1 MMTSTIR
8 ENKLFKAGG
17 VVFWLIIWEGASLLI
32 NEELFLP
39 SPVRVAVRLFQL
51 LPEASFWSA
60 VFFTLFRILLGFLL
74 SVLTASILAS
84 LSYRFPLVSILSSP
98 LVKTVRATPVASIVI
113 LVLVWVHSRNLS
125 VVISFLMVFPVVYTN
140 ILEGLVSTDKDLIEA
155 AGVYRI
161 TRLKRIRYIYLPS
174 LSPYIQSAI
183 STSLGLAWKSG
194 IAAEVIGL
202 PDGSIGERVYE
213 AKIYLSTPDLFA
225 WTVVIIILAFLHHF
239 FVFYILQI
247 LLIQSKRL
255 TKLIK
260 FFSIHLIS
268 FLLFLFHLLFCF
280 FFFLTIHSL
289 LILYYSF
296 TILL

>member
-1 MMTSTIR
+1 MTSTIR

-125 VVISFLMVFPVVYTN
+125 VMISFLMVFPVVYTN

-225 WTVVIIILAFLHHF
+225 WTVVIIILAFLF
-239 FVFYILQI
+239 ERF
-247 LLIQSKRL
+247 
-255 TKLIK
+255 
-260 FFSIHLIS
+260 
-268 FLLFLFHLLFCF
+268 FLFVSS
-280 FFFLTIHSL
+280 SL
-289 LILYYSF
+289 LRRAES
-296 TILL
+296 

>member
-1 MMTSTIR
+1 MTSTIR

-17 VVFWLIIWEGASLLI
+17 VVVWLIIWEGASLLI

-51 LPEASFWSA
+51 LPEALFWSA

-225 WTVVIIILAFLHHF
+225 WTVVIIILAFLF
-239 FVFYILQI
+239 ERF
-247 LLIQSKRL
+247 
-255 TKLIK
+255 
-260 FFSIHLIS
+260 
-268 FLLFLFHLLFCF
+268 FLFVSS
-280 FFFLTIHSL
+280 SL
-289 LILYYSF
+289 LRRAES
-296 TILL
+296 

>member
-17 VVFWLIIWEGASLLI
+17 VVVWLIIWEGASLLI

-51 LPEASFWSA
+51 LPEALFWSA

-225 WTVVIIILAFLHHF
+225 WTVVIIILAFLF
-239 FVFYILQI
+239 ERF
-247 LLIQSKRL
+247 
-255 TKLIK
+255 
-260 FFSIHLIS
+260 
-268 FLLFLFHLLFCF
+268 FLFVSS
-280 FFFLTIHSL
+280 SL
-289 LILYYSF
+289 LRRAES
-296 TILL
+296 

>member
-39 SPVRVAVRLFQL
+39 SPVRVAVRLVQL

-125 VVISFLMVFPVVYTN
+125 VVISSKEAISITRGSRILGSPGSFPVPRF
-140 ILEGLVSTDKDLIEA
+140 SQP
-155 AGVYRI
+155 R
-161 TRLKRIRYIYLPS
+161 
-174 LSPYIQSAI
+174 
-183 STSLGLAWKSG
+183 SG
-194 IAAEVIGL
+194 IGTAQL
-202 PDGSIGERVYE
+202 R
-213 AKIYLSTPDLFA
+213 
-225 WTVVIIILAFLHHF
+225 
-239 FVFYILQI
+239 
-247 LLIQSKRL
+247 
-255 TKLIK
+255 
-260 FFSIHLIS
+260 
-268 FLLFLFHLLFCF
+268 
-280 FFFLTIHSL
+280 
-289 LILYYSF
+289 
-296 TILL
+296 

>member
-225 WTVVIIILAFLHHF
+225 WTVVIIILAFLF
-239 FVFYILQI
+239 ERF
-247 LLIQSKRL
+247 
-255 TKLIK
+255 
-260 FFSIHLIS
+260 
-268 FLLFLFHLLFCF
+268 FLFVSS
-280 FFFLTIHSL
+280 SL
-289 LILYYSF
+289 LRRAES
-296 TILL
+296 

>member
-1 MMTSTIR
+1 MTSTIR

-225 WTVVIIILAFLHHF
+225 WTVVIIILAFLF
-239 FVFYILQI
+239 ERF
-247 LLIQSKRL
+247 
-255 TKLIK
+255 
-260 FFSIHLIS
+260 
-268 FLLFLFHLLFCF
+268 FLFVSS
-280 FFFLTIHSL
+280 SL
-289 LILYYSF
+289 LRRAES
-296 TILL
+296 

>member
-155 AGVYRI
+155 ASVYRI

-213 AKIYLSTPDLFA
+213 AKIYLSTPDLCA
-225 WTVVIIILAFLHHF
+225 WTVVIIILAFLF
-239 FVFYILQI
+239 ERF
-247 LLIQSKRL
+247 
-255 TKLIK
+255 
-260 FFSIHLIS
+260 
-268 FLLFLFHLLFCF
+268 FLFVSS
-280 FFFLTIHSL
+280 SL
-289 LILYYSF
+289 LRRAES
-296 TILL
+296 